1 MVDDGRIEGDFI
13 KINKWLLPLSWL
25 YGFGV
30 WIRNFLY
37 DVKVKKS
44 VEFPLPVISV
54 GNITVGGSGKTPHV
68 EYLIRLLQGNNIKT
82 AVLSRGYK
90 RKTSGFIIASSQTKM
105 QEIGDEPF
113 QMHEKFPDV
122 TIAVDR
128 DRCHGVQKLMKTSGT
143 KDVEVILL
151 DDAYQHRH
159 IKPSL
164 NILLVDYHRLIIYD
178 TLLPAGRLREP
189 YKGKDRAEVVIITKC
204 PTDLKP
210 MEYRVLQKQ
219 MDLYPYQELFFST
232 LKYGSLQPV
241 FHDAACSDAEI
252 QNSHNVMLIT
262 GIASPEHLVDHIAPL
277 CRTVDLQRFGDHYQ
291 FTPSDAEA
299 VNTLWKAKKHDI
311 IITTEKDATRLRIL
325 KDKFS
330 ADVRNRLYYL
340 PIEVE
345 IIQDDKEKFN
355 NLILSHV
362 QKHSTNS
369 RMADE

>member
-13 KINKWLLPLSWL
+13 KINKLLLPLSWL

-37 DVKVKKS
+37 DIKVKKS
-44 VEFPLPVISV
+44 VQFPLPVISV

-68 EYLIRLLQGNNIKT
+68 EYLIRLLLENSYKT

-90 RKTSGFIIASSQTKM
+90 RKTTGFIIADSHTKM

-113 QMHEKFPDV
+113 QMHEKFPNV
-122 TIAVDR
+122 TVAVDR
-128 DRCHGVQKLMKTSGT
+128 DRCHGVTKLMNTPST

-189 YKGKDRAEVVIITKC
+189 CKGKDRAEVVIITKC
-204 PTDLKP
+204 PTDLRP

-241 FHDAACSDAEI
+241 FPDSARHNAEVE
-252 QNSHNVMLIT
+252 NDYNVMLIT
-262 GIASPEHLVDHIAPL
+262 GIASPEHLVDHLAPL

-299 VNTLWKAKKHDI
+299 VNTLWKARKHDI

-330 ADVRNRLYYL
+330 DDVRKRFYYL

-362 QKHSTNS
+362 QQYSTDS
-369 RMADE
+369 RMAEE